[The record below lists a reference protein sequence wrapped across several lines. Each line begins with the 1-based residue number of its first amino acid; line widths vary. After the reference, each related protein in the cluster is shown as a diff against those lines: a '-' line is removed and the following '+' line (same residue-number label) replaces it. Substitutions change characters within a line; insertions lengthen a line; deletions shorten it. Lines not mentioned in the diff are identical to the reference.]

1 MPEINLSINCDINT
15 LLDQIGKA
23 YNTVVKRSGITSIS
37 PNGNDKFVSVL
48 NGDQVIAA
56 YFHPTKRHYAT
67 AEGKTKPGRSYAAA
81 GKWAV
86 ALVMRSLIG
95 GNKTF
100 YGTD

>member
-1 MPEINLSINCDINT
+1 MVQINLSMNCDINT

-23 YNTVVKRSGITSIS
+23 FNTVVKRNGVTSIS
-37 PNGNDKFVSVL
+37 PNGNDRFVSIL

-67 AEGKTKPGRSYAAA
+67 AEGKTKPGRSYAPA
-81 GKWAV
+81 GQWAV

-95 GNKTF
+95 GNKTY
-100 YGTD
+100 YGSD